1 MWTNSK
7 SPYKHYSMTS
17 NQGFFRRWKLVG
29 AALYVL
35 MILILVQP
43 SKVWRGVSPLCFV
56 RCYHTSATVVYREIS
71 SATKTSLLS
80 TSTVMRSTCLVMNF
94 LTLCCNASPSL
105 CSEVSA
111 VALLSTVA
119 RYASRL
125 ENSCLSCHFLTAFS
139 SLGSR
144 PHVASNKSMTAG
156 LDKISWELAL
166 SCPRSDILVACK
178 SAHFSKSLGL

>member
-1 MWTNSK
+1 MNSK
-7 SPYKHYSMTS
+7 LSYIHYSMTS

-35 MILILVQP
+35 MMLILVQS
-43 SKVWRGVSPLCFV
+43 SKVWRGMSPLCFV
-56 RCYHTSATVVYREIS
+56 LCYHTSAVVIYREIY
-71 SATKTSLLS
+71 SATKTSLPL

-105 CSEVSA
+105 CSEVS
-111 VALLSTVA
+111 VLALLSTVA

-125 ENSCLSCHFLTAFS
+125 ESSCLSCHFLTAFS

-144 PHVASNKSMTAG
+144 PHAASNKYMTAG

-166 SCPRSDILVACK
+166 SCPRSDTLVACK
-178 SAHFSKSLGL
+178 STHSSKSLDL

>member
-1 MWTNSK
+1 
-7 SPYKHYSMTS
+7 MTS
-17 NQGFFRRWKLVG
+17 NRGCFRRWNLVG

-71 SATKTSLLS
+71 SDTKTSLPL

-105 CSEVSA
+105 CSEVS
-111 VALLSTVA
+111 VLALLSTVA

-139 SLGSR
+139 SLSSR
-144 PHVASNKSMTAG
+144 PHVSSNKSMTAG

-178 SAHFSKSLGL
+178 SAHFSKRPGL